1 MTSMTPDEI
10 RQGLG
15 ENACAPYGAA
25 RNARA
30 EALSAAAEATGD
42 RELFRRSLQGLI
54 DAYEYSAERTR
65 MVVPFARLL
74 QEYDRDPSSFGSYE
88 VHSLYWRFK
97 WVAGRI
103 VESPEIPLATVD
115 RWLTDMERRYRLAG
129 YSERAVRQAEF
140 HLADAIGDEARMDR
154 AMAGWSAAERDGMSD
169 CHACEINT
177 QGWYRARKGDDA
189 GAVETWEPVLSGGQS
204 CMEEPH
210 RVLAH
215 SLLPLVRLGRT
226 AEARSHHLRG
236 YRMTRGKDSLL
247 RSVGE
252 HIEFCALTGNES
264 RGLEILAEHA
274 SHLGP
279 LADVESQMEFT
290 GGVLVL
296 LRRLGDLGHGHLPA
310 TSYQGTARTVGEL
323 YELLHAD
330 AFGIAARFDARNGSA
345 HVSARLSERIARQ
358 PLLGVLPLGVR
369 SHGLP
374 AGTVPV
380 RPVRA
385 VPVAV
390 AGEAVQAPAGTAAR
404 AVPAGA
410 PGAGSGVETA
420 AEAARADF
428 TTLVERARTARRRG
442 HPSADGLWTAVARL
456 AGAHEEGADAG
467 LAGDLLEHRAHTAAS
482 AGAAEAVALF
492 TEAAGAHRA
501 AGEHGRAAY
510 AELAAAGSAVGSG
523 AGPDEIRRLL
533 GTALATAEALDESD
547 PSRPRRLASAELTR
561 IRIES
566 FLRGHVQHA
575 GEDGGAGE
583 HREDDGQDGPG
594 PGVDAVMVA
603 ELEAFVAGAGASG
616 VGAGLTGAVP
626 ARSAGA
632 AAGLAAAA
640 DATSADTDAEPT
652 AADTGMRA
660 APASEVADVV
670 GAAELLLAKLAL
682 TVGDLG
688 RAEPLL
694 DSAARHCLAAERP
707 WEAVEPLAVRAR
719 VLAARGALDD
729 AEAAA
734 RTALGHAGE
743 VTDGVEQAAVR
754 MTLAEVLLRR
764 GGECA
769 EESAAHALDAAHW
782 FDQEGLAAAG
792 GAGARLLLARAY
804 AVADRTAEAAE
815 VLQSA
820 LPDLLEHG
828 EEEGVQARETLG
840 RLLQELRDPR
850 AAAEQFLQAA
860 ETVKGWGEPGPE
872 AGLAHS
878 AAEALGQAGLRT
890 ESETAYARALELY
903 RLAGDNPVG
912 EVRALRS
919 LAWMSVGG
927 EHGDEEGTTGGADR
941 ARALMERALDVLD
954 GSDEPRLRYERAQTW
969 LQLAQL
975 LDDGLDRDDDEEDD
989 GDDDFDDNDD
999 VLDAEGQEDGGA
1011 VRSEHDLAAD
1021 AATREEMVRLLG
1033 LAAAGFAEFGE
1044 AALRDRVQCLV
1055 RAAWTERALGR
1066 AVDGTARM
1074 DALVGELKELETE
1087 TSAGLLRHAEYV
1099 RDQLAQPIGG

>member
-15 ENACAPYGAA
+15 ENSCAPYGAA

-74 QEYDRDPSSFGSYE
+74 QEYDKDPSSFGPYE
-88 VHSLYWRFK
+88 VHSLFWRFK

-103 VESPEIPLATVD
+103 VESPEIPLGTAD

-140 HLADAIGDEARMDR
+140 YLADAIGDQDRMDR
-154 AMAGWSAAERDGMSD
+154 AMAGWAAAERDRMSD

-189 GAVETWEPVLSGGQS
+189 GAVEIWEPVLSGGKS

-215 SLLPLVRLGRT
+215 SLLPLVRLGRS

-290 GGVLVL
+290 GGILVL
-296 LRRLGDLGHGHLPA
+296 LRRLGDLGYGDLPA
-310 TSYQGTARTVGEL
+310 ASYRGTPRTVGEL

-345 HVSARLSERIARQ
+345 HVSAQLSERIARQ
-358 PLLGVLPLGVR
+358 SLVDALPLGVR
-369 SHGLP
+369 NQALP
-374 AGTVPV
+374 SGTVPASPARTV
-380 RPVRA
+380 PGSGARA
-385 VPVAV
+385 
-390 AGEAVQAPAGTAAR
+390 AGLAATGTSDAEGPAGGGAAY
-404 AVPAGA
+404 AGGTGPA
-410 PGAGSGVETA
+410 A
-420 AEAARADF
+420 ADADF
-428 TTLVERARTARRRG
+428 PALVERARAARRRG
-442 HPSADGLWTAVARL
+442 HPSADGLWTAVARI
-456 AGAHEEGADAG
+456 AGAHEDGSDTG
-467 LAGDLLEHRAHTAAS
+467 LAGDLLEHRAHTAAI
-482 AGAAEAVALF
+482 AGEAEAVALF
-492 TEAAGAHRA
+492 TEAAGAHRE

-510 AELAAAGSAVGSG
+510 ADLAAAGTAVQFGN
-523 AGPDEIRRLL
+523 GPQEIRRLL
-533 GTALATAEALDESD
+533 GTALAAAEAVDGSD
-547 PSRPRRLASAELTR
+547 PARPRRLASAELTR

-566 FLRGHVQHA
+566 FLRGQEEHSRGEDDEDS
-575 GEDGGAGE
+575 GEDGQEGTGESPEGAEQSAEHGE
-583 HREDDGQDGPG
+583 AAGGDVPG
-594 PGVDAVMVA
+594 HGVDALMVA

-616 VGAGLTGAVP
+616 SGDASV
-626 ARSAGA
+626 
-632 AAGLAAAA
+632 AA
-640 DATSADTDAEPT
+640 D
-652 AADTGMRA
+652 
-660 APASEVADVV
+660 VADVV

-682 TVGDLG
+682 TVGDLV
-688 RAEPLL
+688 RADPLL

-707 WEAVEPLAVRAR
+707 WEAVEPLAVRAQ
-719 VLAARGALDD
+719 VLAALGALDE
-729 AEAAA
+729 AEAVA
-734 RTALGHAGE
+734 RTALEHAGQ
-743 VTDGVEQAAVR
+743 VTDGGEQGSVR
-754 MTLAEVLLRR
+754 MSLAEVLMRR
-764 GGECA
+764 GGEGA
-769 EESAAHALDAAHW
+769 EEAAVHALDAAHW
-782 FDQEGLAAAG
+782 FDQEGLAAGG
-792 GAGARLLLARAY
+792 GARARLLLSRAY
-804 AVADRTAEAAE
+804 AVTDRTAEAAE

-828 EEEGVQARETLG
+828 EEEGVQAREALG

-860 ETVKGWGEPGPE
+860 ETVRGWGDPGPE

-878 AAEALGQAGLRT
+878 AAEALGQAGLRR
-890 ESETAYARALELY
+890 ESESAYARALELY

-919 LAWMSVGG
+919 LAWMSADDEYDDEG
-927 EHGDEEGTTGGADR
+927 EGARSGADR
-941 ARALMERALDVLD
+941 ERARSLMEQALDVLD
-954 GSDEPRLRYERAQTW
+954 ASDEPQLRYERAQTW

-975 LDDGLDRDDDEEDD
+975 LDDGLDHDEDDDHDEEDADDEEDEELDSEEQYDETGDPGAAEQGSGD
-989 GDDDFDDNDD
+989 GAGDGSGP
-999 VLDAEGQEDGGA
+999 DAG
-1011 VRSEHDLAAD
+1011 
-1021 AATREEMVRLLG
+1021 AATREEMVRLLDR
-1033 LAAAGFAEFGE
+1033 AGSAFAEFGE

-1066 AVDGTARM
+1066 TEDGVARM
-1074 DALVGELKELETE
+1074 DALVGELKELESEAAT
-1087 TSAGLLRHAEYV
+1087 GLLRHADYV
-1099 RDQLAQPIGG
+1099 REQLSAAVSGG

>member
-10 RQGLG
+10 RQALG
-15 ENACAPYGAA
+15 ENSCAPYGAA

-30 EALSAAAEATGD
+30 ESLNAAAEATGD

-54 DAYEYSAERTR
+54 DAYEYSSERTR
-65 MVVPFARLL
+65 MMVPFARLL
-74 QEYDRDPSSFGSYE
+74 QEYDRDPSSFRSYE

-140 HLADAIGDEARMDR
+140 YLADATGDEDRMDR
-154 AMAGWSAAERDGMSD
+154 AMAGWAAAERDGMSD

-189 GAVETWEPVLSGGQS
+189 RAVEIWEPVLSGGKT

-215 SLLPLVRLGRT
+215 SLLPLVRLGRA

-274 SHLGP
+274 HHLGP

-290 GGVLVL
+290 GGILVL
-296 LRRLGDLGHGHLPA
+296 LRRLVDLGHGDLPA
-310 TSYQGTARTVGEL
+310 AAYQGTPRTVGEL
-323 YELLHAD
+323 YGLLHTE

-358 PLLGVLPLGVR
+358 PLLDALPLGVR
-369 SHGLP
+369 SQVLP
-374 AGTVPV
+374 AGTAPV
-380 RPVRA
+380 RTVPESGARAAGLAATGTTAAGGPVG
-385 VPVAV
+385 
-390 AGEAVQAPAGTAAR
+390 AGGASAGGTGPGTAD
-404 AVPAGA
+404 VDFPA
-410 PGAGSGVETA
+410 
-420 AEAARADF
+420 
-428 TTLVERARTARRRG
+428 LVERARAARRRG

-456 AGAHEEGADAG
+456 AGAHEGVADAG
-467 LAGDLLEHRAHTAAS
+467 LAGDLLEHRAHTAAL
-482 AGAAEAVALF
+482 AGEAEAVALF
-492 TEAAGAHRA
+492 TEAAGAHRE

-510 AELAAAGSAVGSG
+510 ADLAAAGTAVRFGSG
-523 AGPDEIRRLL
+523 PQEIRRLL
-533 GTALATAEALDESD
+533 ATALAAAGALDASD

-561 IRIES
+561 IRVES
-566 FLRGHVQHA
+566 FLRGHEEHSD
-575 GEDGGAGE
+575 GEDGTGEGPAGAEQAAEHGEGAG
-583 HREDDGQDGPG
+583 HDAPG
-594 PGVDAVMVA
+594 HGADALMVA

-616 VGAGLTGAVP
+616 SGEATV
-626 ARSAGA
+626 
-632 AAGLAAAA
+632 AA
-640 DATSADTDAEPT
+640 D
-652 AADTGMRA
+652 
-660 APASEVADVV
+660 VADVV
-670 GAAELLLAKLAL
+670 GAAELLLAKMAL
-682 TVGDLG
+682 TVGDLD

-707 WEAVEPLAVRAR
+707 WEAVEPLAVRAQ
-719 VLAARGALDD
+719 VLAARGALDE
-729 AEAAA
+729 AETVA
-734 RTALGHAGE
+734 RAALGHAGE
-743 VTDGVEQAAVR
+743 VTDGGEQAAVR
-754 MTLAEVLLRR
+754 MSLAEVLLRR
-764 GGECA
+764 GGEGA
-769 EESAAHALDAAHW
+769 EEAATHALDAAHW
-782 FDQEGLAAAG
+782 FDQEGLAAGG
-792 GAGARLLLARAY
+792 GARARLLLARAY
-804 AVADRTAEAAE
+804 AVTDRTAEAAE

-878 AAEALGQAGLRT
+878 AAEALGQAGLRR
-890 ESETAYARALELY
+890 ESESAYARALELY

-919 LAWMSVGG
+919 LAWMSARDGYDDEG
-927 EHGDEEGTTGGADR
+927 EEGARSGADQER
-941 ARALMERALDVLD
+941 ARSLMEQALDVLD
-954 GSDEPRLRYERAQTW
+954 GSDEPQLRYERAQTW

-975 LDDGLDRDDDEEDD
+975 LDDGLDHDEDAEDAEDEETEDAGELD
-989 GDDDFDDNDD
+989 EEEQFDETDETG
-999 VLDAEGQEDGGA
+999 VAEQGSGAGAGSGPDAG
-1011 VRSEHDLAAD
+1011 S
-1021 AATREEMVRLLG
+1021 ATREEMVRLLDRAG
-1033 LAAAGFAEFGE
+1033 AAFAEFGE
-1044 AALRDRVQCLV
+1044 AALRDRVQCLI

-1066 AVDGTARM
+1066 AGDGVARM
-1074 DALVGELKELETE
+1074 DALVGELKELESEAAT
-1087 TSAGLLRHAEYV
+1087 GLLRHADYV
-1099 RDQLAQPIGG
+1099 REQLNAAVSGG

>member
-15 ENACAPYGAA
+15 ENSCAPYGAA

-74 QEYDRDPSSFGSYE
+74 QEYDKDPSSFGSYE
-88 VHSLYWRFK
+88 VHSLFWRFK

-103 VESPEIPLATVD
+103 VESPEIPLGTVD

-140 HLADAIGDEARMDR
+140 HLADAIGDEDRMDR
-154 AMAGWSAAERDGMSD
+154 AMAGWAAAERDGMSD

-177 QGWYRARKGDDA
+177 QGWYRARRGDDA
-189 GAVETWEPVLSGGQS
+189 GAVEIWEPVLSGGKS

-215 SLLPLVRLGRT
+215 SLLPLVRLGRS

-290 GGVLVL
+290 GGILVL
-296 LRRLGDLGHGHLPA
+296 LRRLGDLGHGELPA
-310 TSYQGTARTVGEL
+310 ASYQGTPRTVGEL

-345 HVSARLSERIARQ
+345 HVSAQLSERVARQ
-358 PLLGVLPLGVR
+358 PLVDALPLGVR
-369 SHGLP
+369 SQALP
-374 AGTVPV
+374 AGT
-380 RPVRA
+380 
-385 VPVAV
+385 
-390 AGEAVQAPAGTAAR
+390 APARTAPESGASAAGLAATGTAA
-404 AVPAGA
+404 VVGPVGAGA
-410 PGAGSGVETA
+410 ASAGGTGPGTA
-420 AEAARADF
+420 DADF
-428 TTLVERARTARRRG
+428 PALVERARAARRRG

-456 AGAHEEGADAG
+456 AGAHEGVADAG
-467 LAGDLLEHRAHTAAS
+467 LAGDLLEHRAHTAAI
-482 AGAAEAVALF
+482 AGDAEAVVLF
-492 TEAAGAHRA
+492 TEAAGAHRE

-510 AELAAAGSAVGSG
+510 ADLAAAGTAVQFGSG
-523 AGPDEIRRLL
+523 PQEIRRLL
-533 GTALATAEALDESD
+533 GTALASAEAVDGSD
-547 PSRPRRLASAELTR
+547 PARPRRLASAELTR

-566 FLRGHVQHA
+566 FLRGHEEHSR
-575 GEDGGAGE
+575 GADEGQE
-583 HREDDGQDGPG
+583 GQDGTGEGPEGAEQAAGDGEEAGHGVPG
-594 PGVDAVMVA
+594 HGVDALMVA

-616 VGAGLTGAVP
+616 SGETA
-626 ARSAGA
+626 A
-632 AAGLAAAA
+632 AAG
-640 DATSADTDAEPT
+640 
-652 AADTGMRA
+652 
-660 APASEVADVV
+660 VADVV

-682 TVGDLG
+682 TVGDLV
-688 RAEPLL
+688 RADPLL
-694 DSAARHCLAAERP
+694 DSAARHCLDAERP
-707 WEAVEPLAVRAR
+707 WEAVEPLAVRAQ
-719 VLAARGALDD
+719 VLAARGALDE
-729 AEAAA
+729 AEAVA
-734 RTALGHAGE
+734 RTALEHAGE
-743 VTDGVEQAAVR
+743 VTDGGEQAAVR
-754 MTLAEVLLRR
+754 MSLAEVLMRR
-764 GGECA
+764 GAEGA
-769 EESAAHALDAAHW
+769 EEAAAHALDAAHW
-782 FDQEGLAAAG
+782 FDQEGLAAGG
-792 GAGARLLLARAY
+792 GARARLLLARAY
-804 AVADRTAEAAE
+804 AVTDRTAEAAE

-878 AAEALGQAGLRT
+878 AAEALGQAGLRK
-890 ESETAYARALELY
+890 ESESAYARALELY

-919 LAWMSVGG
+919 LAWMSA
-927 EHGDEEGTTGGADR
+927 GDEGDDEGAGSGPDRER
-941 ARALMERALDVLD
+941 ARSLMEQALAVLD
-954 GSDEPRLRYERAQTW
+954 GSDEPQLRYERAQTW

-975 LDDGLDRDDDEEDD
+975 LDDGLDHDDEDDDLDEEGD
-989 GDDDFDDNDD
+989 G
-999 VLDAEGQEDGGA
+999 EGAG
-1011 VRSEHDLAAD
+1011 SERDPAAD
-1021 AATREEMVRLLG
+1021 AATREEMVRLLDR
-1033 LAAAGFAEFGE
+1033 AAAAFAEFGE

-1066 AVDGTARM
+1066 AEDGASRM
-1074 DALVGELKELETE
+1074 DALVGELKELGNE
-1087 TSAGLLRHAEYV
+1087 AADGLLRHAEYV
-1099 RDQLAQPIGG
+1099 REQLARASEA

>member
-15 ENACAPYGAA
+15 ENSCAPYGAA

-74 QEYDRDPSSFGSYE
+74 QEYDKDPSSFGSYE
-88 VHSLYWRFK
+88 VHSLFWRFK

-103 VESPEIPLATVD
+103 VESPEIPLGTVD

-140 HLADAIGDEARMDR
+140 HLADAIGDEDRMDR
-154 AMAGWSAAERDGMSD
+154 AMAGWAAAERDGMSD

-177 QGWYRARKGDDA
+177 QGWYRARRGDDA
-189 GAVETWEPVLSGGQS
+189 GAVEIWEPVLSGGKS

-215 SLLPLVRLGRT
+215 SLLPLVRLGRS

-290 GGVLVL
+290 GGILVL
-296 LRRLGDLGHGHLPA
+296 LRRLGDLGHGELPA
-310 TSYQGTARTVGEL
+310 ASYQGTPRTVGEL

-345 HVSARLSERIARQ
+345 HVSAQLSERVARQ
-358 PLLGVLPLGVR
+358 PLVDALPLGVR
-369 SHGLP
+369 SQALP
-374 AGTVPV
+374 AGT
-380 RPVRA
+380 
-385 VPVAV
+385 
-390 AGEAVQAPAGTAAR
+390 APARPARTAPESGASAAGLAATGTAA
-404 AVPAGA
+404 VVGPVGAGA
-410 PGAGSGVETA
+410 ASAGGTGPGTA
-420 AEAARADF
+420 DADF
-428 TTLVERARTARRRG
+428 PALVERARAARRRG

-456 AGAHEEGADAG
+456 AGAHEGVADAG
-467 LAGDLLEHRAHTAAS
+467 LAGDLLEHRAHTAAI
-482 AGAAEAVALF
+482 AGDAEAVALF
-492 TEAAGAHRA
+492 TEAAGAHRE

-510 AELAAAGSAVGSG
+510 ADLAAAGTAVQFGSG
-523 AGPDEIRRLL
+523 PQEIRRLL
-533 GTALATAEALDESD
+533 GTALASAEAVDGSD
-547 PSRPRRLASAELTR
+547 PARPRRLASAELTR

-566 FLRGHVQHA
+566 FLRGHEEHSR
-575 GEDGGAGE
+575 GADEGQE
-583 HREDDGQDGPG
+583 GQDGTGEGPEGAEQAAGDGEEAGHGVPG
-594 PGVDAVMVA
+594 HGVDALMVA

-616 VGAGLTGAVP
+616 SGETA
-626 ARSAGA
+626 A
-632 AAGLAAAA
+632 AAG
-640 DATSADTDAEPT
+640 
-652 AADTGMRA
+652 
-660 APASEVADVV
+660 VADVV

-694 DSAARHCLAAERP
+694 DSAARHCLDAERP
-707 WEAVEPLAVRAR
+707 WEAVEPLAVRAQ
-719 VLAARGALDD
+719 VLAARGALDE
-729 AEAAA
+729 AEAVA
-734 RTALGHAGE
+734 RTALEHAGE
-743 VTDGVEQAAVR
+743 VTDGGEQAAVR
-754 MTLAEVLLRR
+754 MSLAEVLMRR
-764 GGECA
+764 GAEGA
-769 EESAAHALDAAHW
+769 EEAAAHALDAAHW
-782 FDQEGLAAAG
+782 FDQEGLAAGG
-792 GAGARLLLARAY
+792 GARARLLLARAY
-804 AVADRTAEAAE
+804 AVTDRTAEAAE

-878 AAEALGQAGLRT
+878 AAEALGQAGLRK
-890 ESETAYARALELY
+890 ESESAYARALELY

-919 LAWMSVGG
+919 LAWMSAGD
-927 EHGDEEGTTGGADR
+927 EGDEEGAGSGPDRER
-941 ARALMERALDVLD
+941 ARSLMEQALAVLD
-954 GSDEPRLRYERAQTW
+954 GSDEPQLRYERAQTW

-975 LDDGLDRDDDEEDD
+975 LDDGLDHDDEDDDLDEEGD
-989 GDDDFDDNDD
+989 GD
-999 VLDAEGQEDGGA
+999 GA
-1011 VRSEHDLAAD
+1011 GSERDPAAD
-1021 AATREEMVRLLG
+1021 AATREEMVRLLDR
-1033 LAAAGFAEFGE
+1033 AAAAFAEFGE

-1066 AVDGTARM
+1066 AGDGASRM
-1074 DALVGELKELETE
+1074 DALVGELKELGNE
-1087 TSAGLLRHAEYV
+1087 AADGLLRHAEYV
-1099 RDQLAQPIGG
+1099 REQLARASEA

>member
-1 MTSMTPDEI
+1 MTPMSPDEI

-15 ENACAPYGAA
+15 ENSCAPHGAA

-74 QEYDRDPSSFGSYE
+74 QEYDKDPSSFGSYE
-88 VHSLYWRFK
+88 VHSLFWRFK

-103 VESPEIPLATVD
+103 VESPEIPLGTVD

-140 HLADAIGDEARMDR
+140 HLADAIGDEDRMDR
-154 AMAGWSAAERDGMSD
+154 AMAGWAAAERDGMSD

-189 GAVETWEPVLSGGQS
+189 GAVGIWEPVLSGGKS

-215 SLLPLVRLGRT
+215 SLLPLVRLGRS

-274 SHLGP
+274 SQLGP

-290 GGVLVL
+290 GGILVL
-296 LRRLGDLGHGHLPA
+296 LRRLRDLGHGELPA
-310 TSYQGTARTVGEL
+310 ASCQGTLRTVGEL

-345 HVSARLSERIARQ
+345 HVSAQLAERIARQ
-358 PLLGVLPLGVR
+358 PLVDALPLGVR
-369 SHGLP
+369 NQALP
-374 AGTVPV
+374 SGTVPA
-380 RPVRA
+380 RPVPESGARA
-385 VPVAV
+385 A
-390 AGEAVQAPAGTAAR
+390 ALAAAGTTAAEG
-404 AVPAGA
+404 PAGA
-410 PGAGSGVETA
+410 GAASAGGSGPGTA
-420 AEAARADF
+420 GADF
-428 TTLVERARTARRRG
+428 PALVERARAARRRG

-456 AGAHEEGADAG
+456 AGAHEGGTDAA
-467 LAGDLLEHRAHTAAS
+467 LAGDLLEHRAHTAAI
-482 AGAAEAVALF
+482 AGEAESVALF
-492 TEAAGAHRA
+492 TEAAGAHRE

-510 AELAAAGSAVGSG
+510 ADLAAAGTAVRFGSG
-523 AGPDEIRRLL
+523 PREIRRLL
-533 GTALATAEALDESD
+533 GTALAAAEAVDGSD
-547 PSRPRRLASAELTR
+547 PARPRRLASAELTR

-566 FLRGHVQHA
+566 FLRGREEHSG
-575 GEDGGAGE
+575 GEDGGEDGRNGAGE
-583 HREDDGQDGPG
+583 GPEGAGQAAGHGEEAGNDVPG
-594 PGVDAVMVA
+594 HEVDALMVA

-616 VGAGLTGAVP
+616 SGGSAV
-626 ARSAGA
+626 
-632 AAGLAAAA
+632 AA
-640 DATSADTDAEPT
+640 D
-652 AADTGMRA
+652 
-660 APASEVADVV
+660 VADVV
-670 GAAELLLAKLAL
+670 GAAELLLAKRAL

-688 RAEPLL
+688 RADPLL

-707 WEAVEPLAVRAR
+707 WEAVEPLAVRAQ
-719 VLAARGALDD
+719 VLAALGALDE
-729 AEAAA
+729 AEAVA
-734 RTALGHAGE
+734 RTALEHAGE
-743 VTDGVEQAAVR
+743 VTDGGEQGSVR
-754 MTLAEVLLRR
+754 MSLAEVLMRR
-764 GGECA
+764 GGEGA
-769 EESAAHALDAAHW
+769 EEAAVHALDAAHW
-782 FDQEGLAAAG
+782 FDQEGLAAGG
-792 GAGARLLLARAY
+792 GARARLLLARAY
-804 AVADRTAEAAE
+804 AVTDRTAEAAE

-850 AAAEQFLQAA
+850 AAAEQFLRAA

-878 AAEALGQAGLRT
+878 AAEALGQAGLRR
-890 ESETAYARALELY
+890 ESESAYTRALELY

-919 LAWMSVGG
+919 LAWMSA
-927 EHGDEEGTTGGADR
+927 GDEYEDEGEDEASGADR
-941 ARALMERALDVLD
+941 ERARSLMEQALGVLD
-954 GSDEPRLRYERAQTW
+954 GADEPQLRYERAQTW

-975 LDDGLDRDDDEEDD
+975 LDDGLDHDDDDHDDDDDEDEDEELDQELDEERFDEPDD
-989 GDDDFDDNDD
+989 G
-999 VLDAEGQEDGGA
+999 VAEQAAGDGAGSSPDSA
-1011 VRSEHDLAAD
+1011 S
-1021 AATREEMVRLLG
+1021 ATREEMVGLLDR
-1033 LAAAGFAEFGE
+1033 AGSAFAEFGE

-1055 RAAWTERALGR
+1055 RAAWTERSLGR
-1066 AVDGTARM
+1066 AEDGVARM
-1074 DALVGELKELETE
+1074 DALVGELKESESEAAT
-1087 TSAGLLRHAEYV
+1087 GLLRHADYV
-1099 RDQLAQPIGG
+1099 REQLNAAVSGG

>member
-10 RQGLG
+10 RQALG
-15 ENACAPYGAA
+15 ENSCAPYGAA

-30 EALSAAAEATGD
+30 ESLNAAAEATGD

-54 DAYEYSAERTR
+54 DAYEYSSERTK
-65 MVVPFARLL
+65 MMVPFARLL

-88 VHSLYWRFK
+88 VHNLYWRFK
-97 WVAGRI
+97 WAAGRI

-140 HLADAIGDEARMDR
+140 HLADAIGDEDRMDR
-154 AMAGWSAAERDGMSD
+154 AMAGWAAAERDGMSD

-189 GAVETWEPVLSGGQS
+189 RAVEIWEPVLSGGKS

-215 SLLPLVRLGRT
+215 SLLPLVRLGRA

-274 SHLGP
+274 DHLGP

-290 GGVLVL
+290 GGILVL
-296 LRRLGDLGHGHLPA
+296 LRRLVDLGHGDLPA
-310 TSYQGTARTVGEL
+310 APYQGTPRTVGEL
-323 YELLHAD
+323 HGLLHTE

-358 PLLGVLPLGVR
+358 PLLDALPLGVR
-369 SHGLP
+369 SQVLP
-374 AGTVPV
+374 AGAAPARTARTVPES
-380 RPVRA
+380 
-385 VPVAV
+385 
-390 AGEAVQAPAGTAAR
+390 GAR
-404 AVPAGA
+404 AVGLAA
-410 PGAGSGVETA
+410 SGTTA
-420 AEAARADF
+420 AEGPVGAGGASAGGTGPGSADVDF
-428 TTLVERARTARRRG
+428 PALVERARAARRRG

-456 AGAHEEGADAG
+456 AGAHEVVADAG
-467 LAGDLLEHRAHTAAS
+467 LAGDLLEHRAHTAAI
-482 AGAAEAVALF
+482 AGEAEAVALF
-492 TEAAGAHRA
+492 TEAAGAHRE

-510 AELAAAGSAVGSG
+510 ADLAAAGTAVQSGSG
-523 AGPDEIRRLL
+523 PQEIRRLL
-533 GTALATAEALDESD
+533 GTALAAAQALDASD
-547 PSRPRRLASAELTR
+547 PSRPRRHASAELTR
-561 IRIES
+561 IRVEA
-566 FLRGHVQHA
+566 FLRGHEEHSG
-575 GEDGGAGE
+575 GEDDA
-583 HREDDGQDGPG
+583 EDDGTGEGPEGAEQAAAHGEGAG
-594 PGVDAVMVA
+594 PDAPGHGVDALMVA
-603 ELEAFVAGAGASG
+603 ELEAFVAGSGASG
-616 VGAGLTGAVP
+616 SGEAAV
-626 ARSAGA
+626 
-632 AAGLAAAA
+632 AA
-640 DATSADTDAEPT
+640 D
-652 AADTGMRA
+652 
-660 APASEVADVV
+660 VADVV
-670 GAAELLLAKLAL
+670 GAAELLLAKVAL

-707 WEAVEPLAVRAR
+707 WEAVEPLAVRAQ
-719 VLAARGALDD
+719 VLAARGALDE
-729 AEAAA
+729 AETVA
-734 RTALGHAGE
+734 RAALGHAGE
-743 VTDGVEQAAVR
+743 VTDGGEQAAVR
-754 MTLAEVLLRR
+754 MSLAEVLLRR
-764 GGECA
+764 GGEGA
-769 EESAAHALDAAHW
+769 EEAATHALDAAHW
-782 FDQEGLAAAG
+782 FDQEGLAAGG
-792 GAGARLLLARAY
+792 GARARLLLARAY
-804 AVADRTAEAAE
+804 AVTDRTAEAAE

-840 RLLQELRDPR
+840 RLLQDLRDPR

-878 AAEALGQAGLRT
+878 AAEALAQAGLRR
-890 ESETAYARALELY
+890 ESGAAYARALELY

-919 LAWMSVGG
+919 LAWMSVDDDTDAYDEHDAG
-927 EHGDEEGTTGGADR
+927 EDHHAHDQEGAADGTDRRR

-954 GSDEPRLRYERAQTW
+954 GSDEPQLRYERAQTW

-975 LDDGLDRDDDEEDD
+975 LDDGLGHDDEDDEDDDLDEEGD
-989 GDDDFDDNDD
+989 GD
-999 VLDAEGQEDGGA
+999 GA
-1011 VRSEHDLAAD
+1011 GSERDPAAD
-1021 AATREEMVRLLG
+1021 AATREEMVRLLDR
-1033 LAAAGFAEFGE
+1033 AAGAFAEFGE

-1066 AVDGTARM
+1066 AGDGASRM
-1074 DALVGELKELETE
+1074 DALVGELKELGSE
-1087 TSAGLLRHAEYV
+1087 AADGLLRHAEYV
-1099 RDQLAQPIGG
+1099 REQLARVSEA

>member
-15 ENACAPYGAA
+15 ENSCAPHGAA

-74 QEYDRDPSSFGSYE
+74 QEYDKDPSSFGSYE
-88 VHSLYWRFK
+88 VHSLFWRFK

-103 VESPEIPLATVD
+103 VESPEIPLGTVD

-140 HLADAIGDEARMDR
+140 HLADAIGDEDRMDR
-154 AMAGWSAAERDGMSD
+154 AMAGWAAAERDGMSD

-177 QGWYRARKGDDA
+177 QGWYRARMGDDA
-189 GAVETWEPVLSGGQS
+189 RAVEIWEPVLSGGKS

-215 SLLPLVRLGRT
+215 SLLPLVRLGRS

-290 GGVLVL
+290 GGILVL
-296 LRRLGDLGHGHLPA
+296 LRRLVDLGHGELPA
-310 TSYQGTARTVGEL
+310 ASYQGTPRTVGEL

-345 HVSARLSERIARQ
+345 HVSAQLSERIARQ
-358 PLLGVLPLGVR
+358 PLVDALPLGVR
-369 SHGLP
+369 NQALP
-374 AGTVPV
+374 SGTVPA
-380 RPVRA
+380 RPARTLPESGA
-385 VPVAV
+385 SASGLAATGTTAAAGPVGVGV
-390 AGEAVQAPAGTAAR
+390 ASAGGTGPGTAD
-404 AVPAGA
+404 
-410 PGAGSGVETA
+410 
-420 AEAARADF
+420 ADF
-428 TTLVERARTARRRG
+428 PALVERARAARRRG
-442 HPSADGLWTAVARL
+442 HPSADDLWTAVARL
-456 AGAHEEGADAG
+456 AGAHEDGADAG
-467 LAGDLLEHRAHTAAS
+467 LAGDLLEHRAHTAAI
-482 AGAAEAVALF
+482 AGEAEAVTLF
-492 TEAAGAHRA
+492 TEAAGAHRE
-501 AGEHGRAAY
+501 AGEHGRAAW
-510 AELAAAGSAVGSG
+510 ADLAAAGTAVQFGSA
-523 AGPDEIRRLL
+523 PQEIRRLL
-533 GTALATAEALDESD
+533 GTALASAEAVDGSD
-547 PSRPRRLASAELTR
+547 PARPRRLASAELTR

-566 FLRGHVQHA
+566 FLRGHEEHSR
-575 GEDGGAGE
+575 GA
-583 HREDDGQDGPG
+583 DDGQEGQDGTGEGPEGAEQAAGHGDGAGHDVPG
-594 PGVDAVMVA
+594 HGVDALMVA

-616 VGAGLTGAVP
+616 SGEAAV
-626 ARSAGA
+626 
-632 AAGLAAAA
+632 AA
-640 DATSADTDAEPT
+640 D
-652 AADTGMRA
+652 
-660 APASEVADVV
+660 VADVV

-682 TVGDLG
+682 TVGDLV
-688 RAEPLL
+688 RADPLL

-707 WEAVEPLAVRAR
+707 WEAVEPLAVRAQ
-719 VLAARGALDD
+719 VLAALGALGE
-729 AEAAA
+729 AEAVA
-734 RTALGHAGE
+734 RTALEHAGE
-743 VTDGVEQAAVR
+743 VTDGGEQASVR
-754 MTLAEVLLRR
+754 MSLAEVLMRR
-764 GGECA
+764 GGEGA
-769 EESAAHALDAAHW
+769 EEAAVHALDAAHW
-782 FDQEGLAAAG
+782 FDQEGLAGSG
-792 GAGARLLLARAY
+792 GARARLLLARAY
-804 AVADRTAEAAE
+804 AVSDRTAEAAE

-878 AAEALGQAGLRT
+878 AAEALGQAGLRK
-890 ESETAYARALELY
+890 ESESAYARALELY

-919 LAWMSVGG
+919 LAWMSAGDDHDEG
-927 EHGDEEGTTGGADR
+927 EDDAGSGADR
-941 ARALMERALDVLD
+941 ERARSLMEQALDVLD
-954 GSDEPRLRYERAQTW
+954 GSDEPQLRYERAQTW

-975 LDDGLDRDDDEEDD
+975 LDDGLDHDDHDEDE
-989 GDDDFDDNDD
+989 
-999 VLDAEGQEDGGA
+999 DAEELDGEEQFDETDDPGVAEHGA
-1011 VRSEHDLAAD
+1011 GEGAGEGSGPDSD
-1021 AATREEMVRLLG
+1021 AATREEMVRLLDRAG
-1033 LAAAGFAEFGE
+1033 AAFAEFGE

-1066 AVDGTARM
+1066 AEDGVARM
-1074 DALVGELKELETE
+1074 DALVGELKELESEAAT
-1087 TSAGLLRHAEYV
+1087 GLLRHADYV
-1099 RDQLAQPIGG
+1099 REQLNAAVSGG

>member
-15 ENACAPYGAA
+15 ENSCAPYGAA

-74 QEYDRDPSSFGSYE
+74 QEYDKDPSSFGSYE
-88 VHSLYWRFK
+88 VHSLFWRFK

-103 VESPEIPLATVD
+103 VESPEIPLGTVD

-140 HLADAIGDEARMDR
+140 HLADAIGDEDRMDR
-154 AMAGWSAAERDGMSD
+154 AMAGWAAAERDGMSD

-177 QGWYRARKGDDA
+177 QGWYRARRGDDA
-189 GAVETWEPVLSGGQS
+189 GAVEIWEPVLSGGKS

-215 SLLPLVRLGRT
+215 SLLPLVRLGRS

-290 GGVLVL
+290 GGILVL
-296 LRRLGDLGHGHLPA
+296 LRRLGDLGHGELPA
-310 TSYQGTARTVGEL
+310 ASYQGTPRTVGEL

-345 HVSARLSERIARQ
+345 HVSAQLSERVARQ
-358 PLLGVLPLGVR
+358 PLVDALPLGVR
-369 SHGLP
+369 SQALP
-374 AGTVPV
+374 AGT
-380 RPVRA
+380 
-385 VPVAV
+385 
-390 AGEAVQAPAGTAAR
+390 APARTAPESGASAAGLAATGTAA
-404 AVPAGA
+404 VVGPVGAGA
-410 PGAGSGVETA
+410 ASAGGTGPGTA
-420 AEAARADF
+420 DADF
-428 TTLVERARTARRRG
+428 PALVERARAARRRG

-456 AGAHEEGADAG
+456 AGAHEGVADAG
-467 LAGDLLEHRAHTAAS
+467 LAGDLLEHRAHTAAI
-482 AGAAEAVALF
+482 AGDAEAVALF
-492 TEAAGAHRA
+492 TEAAGAHRE

-510 AELAAAGSAVGSG
+510 ADLAAAGTAVQFGSG
-523 AGPDEIRRLL
+523 PQEIRRLL
-533 GTALATAEALDESD
+533 GTALASAEAVDGSD
-547 PSRPRRLASAELTR
+547 PARPRRLASAELTR

-566 FLRGHVQHA
+566 FLRGHEEHSR
-575 GEDGGAGE
+575 GADEGQE
-583 HREDDGQDGPG
+583 GQDGTGEGPEGAEQAAGDGEEAGHGVPG
-594 PGVDAVMVA
+594 HGVDALMVA

-616 VGAGLTGAVP
+616 SGETA
-626 ARSAGA
+626 A
-632 AAGLAAAA
+632 AAG
-640 DATSADTDAEPT
+640 
-652 AADTGMRA
+652 
-660 APASEVADVV
+660 VADVV

-694 DSAARHCLAAERP
+694 DSAARHCLDAERP
-707 WEAVEPLAVRAR
+707 WEAVEPLAVRAQ
-719 VLAARGALDD
+719 VLAARGALDE
-729 AEAAA
+729 AEAVA
-734 RTALGHAGE
+734 RTALEHAGE
-743 VTDGVEQAAVR
+743 VTDGGEQAAVR
-754 MTLAEVLLRR
+754 MSLAEVLMRR
-764 GGECA
+764 GAEGA
-769 EESAAHALDAAHW
+769 EEAAAHALDAARW
-782 FDQEGLAAAG
+782 FDQEGLAAGG
-792 GAGARLLLARAY
+792 GARARLLLARAY
-804 AVADRTAEAAE
+804 AVTDRTAEAAE

-878 AAEALGQAGLRT
+878 AAEALGQAGLRK
-890 ESETAYARALELY
+890 ESESAYARALELY

-919 LAWMSVGG
+919 LAWMSAGD
-927 EHGDEEGTTGGADR
+927 EGDEEGAGSGPDRER
-941 ARALMERALDVLD
+941 ARSLMEQALAVLD
-954 GSDEPRLRYERAQTW
+954 GSDEPQLRYERAQTW

-975 LDDGLDRDDDEEDD
+975 LDDGLDHDDEDDDLDEEGD
-989 GDDDFDDNDD
+989 GD
-999 VLDAEGQEDGGA
+999 GA
-1011 VRSEHDLAAD
+1011 GSERDPAAD
-1021 AATREEMVRLLG
+1021 AATREEMVRLLDR
-1033 LAAAGFAEFGE
+1033 AAAAFAEFGE

-1066 AVDGTARM
+1066 AGDGASRM
-1074 DALVGELKELETE
+1074 DALVGELKELGNE
-1087 TSAGLLRHAEYV
+1087 AADGLLRHAEYV
-1099 RDQLAQPIGG
+1099 REQLARASEA

>member
-15 ENACAPYGAA
+15 ENSCAPYGAA

-74 QEYDRDPSSFGSYE
+74 QEYDKDPSSFGSYE
-88 VHSLYWRFK
+88 VHSLFWRFK

-103 VESPEIPLATVD
+103 VESPEIPLGTVD

-140 HLADAIGDEARMDR
+140 HLADAIGDEDRMDR
-154 AMAGWSAAERDGMSD
+154 AMAGWAAAERDGMSD

-177 QGWYRARKGDDA
+177 QGWYRARRGDDA
-189 GAVETWEPVLSGGQS
+189 GAVEIWEPVLSGGKS

-215 SLLPLVRLGRT
+215 SLLPLVRLGRS

-290 GGVLVL
+290 GGILVL
-296 LRRLGDLGHGHLPA
+296 LRRLGDLGHGELPA
-310 TSYQGTARTVGEL
+310 ASYQGTPRTVGEL

-345 HVSARLSERIARQ
+345 HVSAQLSERVARQ
-358 PLLGVLPLGVR
+358 PLVDALPLGVR
-369 SHGLP
+369 SQALP
-374 AGTVPV
+374 AGT
-380 RPVRA
+380 
-385 VPVAV
+385 
-390 AGEAVQAPAGTAAR
+390 APARPARTAPESGASAAGLAATGTAA
-404 AVPAGA
+404 VVGPVGAGA
-410 PGAGSGVETA
+410 ASAGGTGPGTA
-420 AEAARADF
+420 DADF
-428 TTLVERARTARRRG
+428 PALVERARAARRRG

-456 AGAHEEGADAG
+456 AGAHEGVADAG
-467 LAGDLLEHRAHTAAS
+467 LAGDLLEHRAHTAAI
-482 AGAAEAVALF
+482 AGDAEAVALF
-492 TEAAGAHRA
+492 TEAAGAHRE

-510 AELAAAGSAVGSG
+510 ADLAAAGTAVQFGSG
-523 AGPDEIRRLL
+523 PQEIRRLL
-533 GTALATAEALDESD
+533 GTALASAEAVDGSD
-547 PSRPRRLASAELTR
+547 PARPRRLASAELTR

-566 FLRGHVQHA
+566 FLRGHEEHSR
-575 GEDGGAGE
+575 GADEGQE
-583 HREDDGQDGPG
+583 GQDGTGEGPEGAEQAAGDGEEAGHGVPG
-594 PGVDAVMVA
+594 HGVDALMVA
-603 ELEAFVAGAGASG
+603 ELEAFVADAGASG
-616 VGAGLTGAVP
+616 SGETA
-626 ARSAGA
+626 A
-632 AAGLAAAA
+632 AAG
-640 DATSADTDAEPT
+640 
-652 AADTGMRA
+652 
-660 APASEVADVV
+660 VADVV

-694 DSAARHCLAAERP
+694 DSAARHCLDAERP
-707 WEAVEPLAVRAR
+707 WEAVEPLAVRAQ
-719 VLAARGALDD
+719 VLAARGALDE
-729 AEAAA
+729 AEAVA
-734 RTALGHAGE
+734 RTALEHAGE
-743 VTDGVEQAAVR
+743 VTDGGEQAAVR
-754 MTLAEVLLRR
+754 MSLAEVLMRR
-764 GGECA
+764 GAEGA
-769 EESAAHALDAAHW
+769 EEAAAHALDAAHW
-782 FDQEGLAAAG
+782 FDQEGLAAGG
-792 GAGARLLLARAY
+792 GARARLLLARAY
-804 AVADRTAEAAE
+804 AVTDRTAEAAE

-878 AAEALGQAGLRT
+878 AAEALGQAGLRK
-890 ESETAYARALELY
+890 ESESAYARALELY

-919 LAWMSVGG
+919 LAWMSAGD
-927 EHGDEEGTTGGADR
+927 EGDEEGAGSGPDRER
-941 ARALMERALDVLD
+941 ARSLMEQALAVLD
-954 GSDEPRLRYERAQTW
+954 GSDEPQLRYERAQTW

-975 LDDGLDRDDDEEDD
+975 LDDGLDHDDEDDDLDEEGD
-989 GDDDFDDNDD
+989 GD
-999 VLDAEGQEDGGA
+999 GA
-1011 VRSEHDLAAD
+1011 GSERDPAAD
-1021 AATREEMVRLLG
+1021 AATREEMVRLLDR
-1033 LAAAGFAEFGE
+1033 AAAAFAEFGE

-1066 AVDGTARM
+1066 AGDGASRM
-1074 DALVGELKELETE
+1074 AALVGELKELGNE
-1087 TSAGLLRHAEYV
+1087 AADGLLRHAEYV
-1099 RDQLAQPIGG
+1099 REQLARASEGLSTGAA